1 MAMNTPYLT
10 ADTSSQSNINT
21 PYLLTGATAVNSD
34 FSSTG
39 TDFVGGN
46 LIVRGTQTST
56 GTVTGGKAVFTSTLS
71 VGGAT
76 TLSSTATIIGALDV
90 NSGHTQ
96 ANFLSFQTTASAAS
110 TILPDGA
117 FGVYYLSV
125 SSMALAF
132 RSGVTTYTVR
142 CTAASVL

>member
-1 MAMNTPYLT
+1 MAMNTAYLGSS
-10 ADTSSQSNINT
+10 ASVPGNLNTS
-21 PYLLTGATAVNSD
+21 YLSTGITEITSGLSVWGQISFLNGSPNFTSGVSATTGQ
-34 FSSTG
+34 FSSTL
-39 TDFVGGN
+39 TVGG
-46 LIVRGTQTST
+46 LAT
-56 GTVTGGKAVFTSTLS
+56 FTSGVT
-71 VGGAT
+71 VD
-76 TLSSTATIIGALDV
+76 GALNV
-90 NSGHTQ
+90 NSNHTQ
-96 ANFLSFQTTASAAS
+96 ANFLSYQTSASAAS